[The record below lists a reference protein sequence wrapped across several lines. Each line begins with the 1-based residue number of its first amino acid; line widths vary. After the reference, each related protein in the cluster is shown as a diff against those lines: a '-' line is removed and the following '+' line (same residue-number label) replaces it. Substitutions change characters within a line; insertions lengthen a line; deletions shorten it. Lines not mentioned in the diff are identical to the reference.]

1 MSNSNGTDFLLQ
13 TICEYFTLLSSVSG
27 PSCELPVKVTGNV
40 HSGFTAEFTP
50 REVGPHSISVEYNG
64 HAVSGTP
71 FIAKAYDAKR
81 VYVGSLPQGHVGKPL
96 QFTGRCICVV
106 SKFEYDRNRCE
117 GLIKAICTK
126 GRLACL

>member
-1 MSNSNGTDFLLQ
+1 M
-13 TICEYFTLLSSVSG
+13 
-27 PSCELPVKVTGNV
+27 TGNV

-64 HAVSGTP
+64 HPVSGTP

-96 QFTGRCICVV
+96 QFTGELNVIHFFLNEILFYKIMCITIFVCFV
-106 SKFEYDRNRCE
+106 
-117 GLIKAICTK
+117 
-126 GRLACL
+126 